1 MLQTCIP
8 VEAQLVA
15 AEAREGKPSAAAA
28 AAAAAEEQQLGP
40 GAEHCR

>member
-28 AAAAAEEQQLGP
+28 AAAAEEQQLGP